1 MALSI
6 SASSPDAETP
16 AESIHPPTH
25 TMPPQSSARRR
36 CSAVARASR
45 MDIAAAGAGCTAP
58 RNAVDRLCSWSY
70 IALCI
75 LTVTA
80 TLGAVAR
87 EDANPSGAA
96 LAAAGD
102 AGAPMLAM
110 PCTVADARFD

>member
-6 SASSPDAETP
+6 SASSLDSETP

-36 CSAVARASR
+36 CSVVARASR

-87 EDANPSGAA
+87 EGTNPFGAA

-102 AGAPMLAM
+102 AGARM
-110 PCTVADARFD
+110 PAKACTVAGARFD